1 MTKRSPDQ
9 TPPQSLPPLKHARQ
23 ECPSPSLPLRAP
35 PHSSLP
41 SRRLQQ
47 LIQHLRI
54 SIESDDEIVPEGIY
68 DQVKAVY
75 RTEGA
80 LPKDF
85 VDEDAFKV
93 NFLQER
99 PQFSEVLRR
108 AVAMDASEDDQRA
121 FLAHSM
127 CAFTMG
133 RITS

>member
-1 MTKRSPDQ
+1 
-9 TPPQSLPPLKHARQ
+9 
-23 ECPSPSLPLRAP
+23 
-35 PHSSLP
+35 
-41 SRRLQQ
+41 
-47 LIQHLRI
+47 
-54 SIESDDEIVPEGIY
+54 
-68 DQVKAVY
+68 VKAVY

-93 NFLQER
+93 NFLQGR

-108 AVAMDASEDDQRA
+108 AVAMDASEDDQWA